1 MTQPRDTKTVA
12 LTNHATNNAWFEVK
26 PQVDN
31 GADQVTLYANGTE
44 DIVFSFEAT
53 DALRNAN
60 MMTVDAVGSLLGNA
74 AIKTFVGGCDKAIFV
89 KKLSANASDQNVTA
103 IF

>member
-1 MTQPRDTKTVA
+1 MAQPRNIKVVA

-26 PQVDN
+26 PAVEN
-31 GADQVTLYANGTE
+31 GADQVTLYANGVE

-53 DALRNAN
+53 DALRNLN
-60 MMTVDAVGSLLGNA
+60 MMTVDAAGSLLGNA
-74 AIKTFVGGCDKAIFV
+74 AIKTFAGGCDKAIFV

-103 IF
+103 IY